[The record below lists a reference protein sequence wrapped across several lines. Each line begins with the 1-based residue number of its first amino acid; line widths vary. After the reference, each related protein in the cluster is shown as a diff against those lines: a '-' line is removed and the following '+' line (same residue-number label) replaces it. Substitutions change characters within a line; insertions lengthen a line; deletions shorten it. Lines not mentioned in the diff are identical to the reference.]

1 MHKNVFVKVYNFVR
15 VLYLPEAKRLLKWN
29 CHEKGWVP
37 SPPDKDGFLEAT
49 VANVAG
55 LEIQNGELDL

>member
-1 MHKNVFVKVYNFVR
+1 MHKNIFIKVRDFVR
-15 VLYLPEAKRLLKWN
+15 VLYLLEAKKLLKLN

-55 LEIQNGELDL
+55 LEI